1 MRKQLDDQD
10 RRIRTLERR
19 QAKLG
24 AAYTIAA
31 NASWQNS
38 AAQQRQAVTQKRQVD
53 DLTLIHGIGKVTAKN
68 LNAVNVRT
76 YDQVTQLSFDILRGL
91 LSTLTKSRYAIIM
104 ASARALAEQKNV
116 EQKT

>member
-1 MRKQLDDQD
+1 M
-10 RRIRTLERR
+10 
-19 QAKLG
+19 
-24 AAYTIAA
+24 
-31 NASWQNS
+31 
-38 AAQQRQAVTQKRQVD
+38 
-53 DLTLIHGIGKVTAKN
+53 TLIHGIGKVTAKN